1 MTQAPPFSLSKLV
14 EMVGNHLWQSTVFL
28 GAAGLLTLALR
39 NNRAQVR
46 YGVWLAASVK
56 FLIPFAALVAIG
68 SEFGWRSSLSIAP
81 PDMTLV
87 VDAVSQPFSRPE
99 LRTAAAAPVTSSL
112 ITTALLAILGPVWFC
127 GCAAILLRW
136 WVADHAS
143 RRYAAR
149 GWRCL
154 HFERRAKLSATIG
167 SQDRR
172 GPAQLADAGCEGG
185 TYGDSAQERRR
196 VDRRRSRRSRAN
208 RELGNLRS
216 TTVA

>member
-56 FLIPFAALVAIG
+56 FLIPFA
-68 SEFGWRSSLSIAP
+68 
-81 PDMTLV
+81 
-87 VDAVSQPFSRPE
+87 
-99 LRTAAAAPVTSSL
+99 
-112 ITTALLAILGPVWFC
+112 ALLAILGPVWFC